1 MICTCSRGD
10 KKPGNDHQP
19 CINQAA
25 EFQAEIKRLTAEN
38 QALKAVGSHVG
49 YCPLCKES
57 LTTNIDD
64 VLDSQITCNNAEC
77 NYSWSYKYLVKG

>member
-1 MICTCSRGD
+1 MICTCSKGL
-10 KKPGNDHQP
+10 KYSGNDHQT

-25 EFQAEIKRLTAEN
+25 ELQEEIKRLAAEN
-38 QALKAVGSHVG
+38 KALKAVGNHVG

-64 VLDSQITCNNAEC
+64 VLDSKITCNNTEC
-77 NYSWSYKYLVKG
+77 NYSWSYAELTKG